1 MSKRAMFWRMV
12 ASSVLRRRSRVLIAV
27 LAVAI
32 GATTLSGL
40 ATITV
45 DVPAQMAREIR
56 SYGAN
61 LVVTGADG
69 QAMDDEALAAVDQE
83 LPAAQLVGSASFDY
97 ETVTVND
104 QPYVVG
110 GTDLAAVRQM
120 SPFWFVDGEWPSGG
134 AQVLLGEEVATTID
148 AKTGDRITINQLD
161 GTASSN
167 AAAASGSAASGKANS
182 SGAAASGSAASGKAN
197 SSGAAPTAPGP
208 GSQDGAQSAS
218 NPLSAQTAQ
227 APQGAQASQGAQAA
241 QGAQTAQSGADGQA
255 RSITVTVSGILK
267 TGGNEDGYIYMS
279 ADDMVELTGA
289 WEPSIAQYS
298 VALEGDQLTA
308 LVDSINASVPSVRA
322 QTVKRLVQSDS
333 GVIDMLRSLLGIIT
347 VIVLALTTI
356 GVSTTMIA
364 VVTER
369 RNEIGLRKALGAT
382 SRSIMGEFMGEGVA
396 LGAIGGLVGAAAGYA
411 LAAAISWNVFHRAVA
426 VHPLILIATVVSSV
440 AVAVVACLPP
450 VRRALAVDPALVL
463 RGE

>member
-83 LPAAQLVGSASFDY
+83 LPTAQLVGSASFDY

-182 SGAAASGSAASGKAN
+182 SGAAASGGGKAN
-197 SSGAAPTAPGP
+197 SSGAPTAPGL

-227 APQGAQASQGAQAA
+227 APQGAQASQGA

-279 ADDMVELTGA
+279 ADDMVGLTGA

>member
-120 SPFWFVDGEWPSGG
+120 SPFWFVDGEWPSGS

-167 AAAASGSAASGKANS
+167 AAAASGKANS
-182 SGAAASGSAASGKAN
+182 SGAAASGGGKAN
-197 SSGAAPTAPGP
+197 SSGAPTAPGL

-279 ADDMVELTGA
+279 AGDMVELTGA

>member
-197 SSGAAPTAPGP
+197 SSGAPTAPGL

-227 APQGAQASQGAQAA
+227 APQGA

>member
-120 SPFWFVDGEWPSGG
+120 SPFWFVDGEWPSGS

-167 AAAASGSAASGKANS
+167 AAAASGSAASGKTNS
-182 SGAAASGSAASGKAN
+182 SGAAASGGGKAN
-197 SSGAAPTAPGP
+197 SSGAPTAPGL

-218 NPLSAQTAQ
+218 SPLSAQTA
-227 APQGAQASQGAQAA
+227 QGAQASQGAQAA

-279 ADDMVELTGA
+279 AGDMVELTGA

>member
-120 SPFWFVDGEWPSGG
+120 SPFWFVDGEWPSGS

-182 SGAAASGSAASGKAN
+182 SGA
-197 SSGAAPTAPGP
+197 PTAPGL

-227 APQGAQASQGAQAA
+227 GAQASQGAQDA

>member
-40 ATITV
+40 ATIAI

-61 LVVTGADG
+61 IVVTGADG
-69 QAMDDEALAAVDQE
+69 QAMDDEALAAVDRA

-104 QPYVVG
+104 QPYVAG
-110 GTDLAAVRQM
+110 GTDLEAVRQM

-134 AQVLLGEEVATTID
+134 AQVLLGEEIAATID

-167 AAAASGSAASGKANS
+167 AAAASGSATSGSGKANS
-182 SGAAASGSAASGKAN
+182 SGATPAAS
-197 SSGAAPTAPGP
+197 GP
-208 GSQDGAQSAS
+208 GSQAGAQSAS
-218 NPLSAQTAQ
+218 TPLSAQTAQ
-227 APQGAQASQGAQAA
+227 ASQG
-241 QGAQTAQSGADGQA
+241 AQSGADGQA

-279 ADDMVELTGA
+279 ADDMAELTGA

-298 VALEGDQLTA
+298 VALEGDQLTE
-308 LVDSINASVPSVRA
+308 LVDSINASVTSVRA

-333 GVIDMLRSLLGIIT
+333 GVIDMLRSLLGLIT

-426 VHPLILIATVVSSV
+426 VHPLVLIATVVSSV

-450 VRRALAVDPALVL
+450 VRRALAIDPALVL